1 MSAIAER
8 RRHRAFHWEDFR
20 PAQSFALGG
29 CRLSSEDIIGFAT
42 AYDPQVS
49 HVDTEAA
56 KTTFLGGLAASGWHS
71 CAVLMRLLHNAL
83 LWRTAYIGM
92 PRIDAIRWQAP
103 LRPDQTIAGHAKCL
117 ARREIA
123 DRPDWG
129 ICEFQVEAVDE
140 LGRSIA

>member
-103 LRPDQTIAGHAKCL
+103 LRPDQTIAGHASSQG
-117 ARREIA
+117 ASTAMWSAIS
-123 DRPDWG
+123 RPRPGTRSWKRT
-129 ICEFQVEAVDE
+129 
-140 LGRSIA
+140 GRG